1 MSNYVNTAS
10 GIARDWLPVTP
21 SDTVDNMGI
30 SAFNQVVGF
39 YVTVGG
45 DIVFTVDGVDRTV
58 AFPSNFY
65 APCTGVTRIKTTGTT
80 ASGIHSLVI

>member
-1 MSNYVNTAS
+1 
-10 GIARDWLPVTP
+10 
-21 SDTVDNMGI
+21 
-30 SAFNQVVGF
+30 VVGF

-58 AFPSNFY
+58 AFPSFFY
-65 APCTGVTRIKTTGTT
+65 VPCTGVTRVKTTGTT